1 MQRYRLFL
9 IDHRGRLEHLE
20 PIEAGDD
27 QAAIA
32 HGLTID
38 RGPGSLEIW
47 CDLRLVAVLW
57 AKSKA
62 ETPAQ
67 ARTRAASPARP
78 IPAVY
83 PLPAP

>member
-1 MQRYRLFL
+1 
-9 IDHRGRLEHLE
+9 
-20 PIEAGDD
+20 
-27 QAAIA
+27 
-32 HGLTID
+32 LTID